1 MTRRQIL
8 ACAFTC
14 CPPGTPGFR
23 GGEDVLGWN
32 LLLQIAKH
40 HDIWVLTSEA
50 DQPSI
55 ERKLEEDPITG
66 LNFRFVK
73 LPKLLT
79 LFLKFQGSH
88 QFYYYIWQIKAYLI
102 ARKLHKEMDEAVL
115 KAYGWN
121 DLDLAHDFY
130 EVDYLP
136 ENDRVR
142 YTISPKARK
151 EVLKRLL
158 LLNHEIYEEENKIK
172 IMVKGHLHT
181 DVLMR
186 AYLKKEFGLLG
197 GKRLS
202 HIWHMSGDLL
212 KKPLFITDGA
222 LNVAPR
228 VDIKL
233 HILRNAIE
241 FANKTGLIKPKVA
254 ILSGTEDPIESMPS
268 SVEAEEVM
276 KLAKKENVNAYVHGP
291 LALDNAISKEAAK
304 IKNIQNDVA
313 GDADI
318 LLVPNLETGNSL
330 SKIMV
335 YLMQACAAGI
345 IVGGKVPVVLPS
357 RADNK
362 ISKLASIAA
371 SIIATH

>member
-1 MTRRQIL
+1 MTKV
-8 ACAFTC
+8 
-14 CPPGTPGFR
+14 P
-23 GGEDVLGWN
+23 EN
-32 LLLQIAKH
+32 LLSLALNTPKVSTAVVCANQMSVLESVKEATEINLIQPILIGDKKNIQSIANEINFNI
-40 HDIWVLTSEA
+40 DN
-50 DQPSI
+50 
-55 ERKLEEDPITG
+55 LEIIDEQSDAKCAAIG
-66 LNFRFVK
+66 CEL
-73 LPKLLT
+73 
-79 LFLKFQGSH
+79 
-88 QFYYYIWQIKAYLI
+88 A
-102 ARKLHKEMDEAVL
+102 KE
-115 KAYGWN
+115 N
-121 DLDLAHDFY
+121 
-130 EVDYLP
+130 
-136 ENDRVR
+136 
-142 YTISPKARK
+142 T
-151 EVLKRLL
+151 
-158 LLNHEIYEEENKIK
+158 IK

-186 AYLKKEFGLLG
+186 AYLKKEFGLLR

-202 HIWHMSGDLL
+202 HIWHMSSDLL

-254 ILSGTEDPIESMPS
+254 ILSGTEDPIDSMPS

-291 LALDNAISKEAAK
+291 LAFDNAISKEAAK

-335 YLMQACAAGI
+335 YFMKACAAGI
-345 IVGGKVPVVLPS
+345 IVGGKVPVVVPS

-371 SIIATH
+371 SIIATQ